1 MEAVLGESGASMEL
15 VRKPVPMRR
24 RVSAFQGERPSELW
38 KERER
43 ERDRK
48 MCDKCNG
55 NNATC
60 SSVDTSRSAFAIL
73 AALFPNGVVTPRR
86 KRGSV

>member
-43 ERDRK
+43 EREIVR
-48 MCDKCNG
+48 CV
-55 NNATC
+55 T
-60 SSVDTSRSAFAIL
+60 SVMAIML
-73 AALFPNGVVTPRR
+73 HALLLTLLVRR
-86 KRGSV
+86 LQY